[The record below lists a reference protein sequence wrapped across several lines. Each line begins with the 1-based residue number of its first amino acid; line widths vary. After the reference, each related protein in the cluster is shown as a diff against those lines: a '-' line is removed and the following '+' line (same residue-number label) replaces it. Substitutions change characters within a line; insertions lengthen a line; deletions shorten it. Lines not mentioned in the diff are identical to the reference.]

1 MRTVRVNCSV
11 SYAYE
16 VELSDDIDLRND
28 ENIIIAVDG
37 PDPVY
42 NKISNTLHEAK
53 LEYNGIINS
62 VIDNDTGEI
71 LYEN

>member
-1 MRTVRVNCSV
+1 MRKVRVNCSV

-16 VELSDDIDLRND
+16 VELPDDVDLRDD
-28 ENIIIAVDG
+28 ESIIIAVDG

-42 NKISNTLHEAK
+42 NKISNILHEAK

-62 VIDNDTGEI
+62 VIDNDIGEV

>member
-16 VELSDDIDLRND
+16 VELPDDIDLTDD
-28 ENIIIAVDG
+28 ESIIIAVDG

-42 NKISNTLHEAK
+42 NTINNVFRTAK
-53 LEYNGIINS
+53 LDYNGMIDS

-71 LYEN
+71 LYMI

>member
-16 VELSDDIDLRND
+16 VELPDDVDLND
-28 ENIIIAVDG
+28 DESIIIAVDG

-42 NKISNTLHEAK
+42 NAISNVIRAAK
-53 LEYNGIINS
+53 LEYNGMIDSVVDNNS
-62 VIDNDTGEI
+62 GEI
-71 LYEN
+71 LYMI